1 MYGYIYKVT
10 NKINSKIYIGQK
22 KSSTFL
28 NEEYLGSGSL
38 IRGAIIKYGKE
49 NFSCELLKE
58 CCSQFELDMYE
69 EHFIKKYNSTS
80 REIGYNTSLG
90 GRMNDKISKIIF
102 RKDPEA
108 IELRELNRRENL
120 KNKIKKKNKINKKPD
135 IKEPEIEEQIEIH
148 KDPYNIFVI
157 HKGKIKKEVDKDK
170 LEKYFLEGW
179 EFGWPKDEE

>member
-22 KSSTFL
+22 KSPTFL

-69 EHFIKKYNSTS
+69 EHFIKKFNSTS
-80 REIGYNTSLG
+80 PEIGYNTSLG
-90 GRMNDKISKIIF
+90 GRMNDKVSKIVF

-108 IELRELNRRENL
+108 IELKNLNKCENL
-120 KNKIKKKNKINKKPD
+120 KEKKINSSKSK
-135 IKEPEIEEQIEIH
+135 IN
-148 KDPYNIFVI
+148 KDPYNKFVI
-157 HKGKIKKEVDKDK
+157 HKDKIKKEVYKDQ